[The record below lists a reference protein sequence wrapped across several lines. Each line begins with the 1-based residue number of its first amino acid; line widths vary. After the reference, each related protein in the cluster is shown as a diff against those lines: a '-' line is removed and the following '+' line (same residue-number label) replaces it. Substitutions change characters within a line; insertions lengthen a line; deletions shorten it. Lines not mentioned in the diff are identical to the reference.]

1 MLNFREWFVINENR
15 EEKLLA
21 SELAGDALT
30 DLSTVIPQN
39 DKNTDKLLL
48 LAAYYYIK
56 NKNIQQV
63 KTDMTDYIKYLKNNR
78 MPLITVD
85 LLSKKPTHPWDDYL
99 YWTQIIHGNQGEDA
113 NKEKSNFKPSDID
126 FQGQVPI
133 MTSTDG
139 KIKVYES
146 NNPQQCIILGKGQ
159 SFCISKPGNK
169 MWQSYRDTQT
179 STFYFVYDD
188 TRPAD
193 DRLGIVVVD
202 VRQNGIALT
211 DKVNKTGTTLDPY
224 TGQLTQDSK
233 PYIRYLREKGI
244 DVSKFVNIPKSS
256 EEQKEQEELGQPK
269 KELDWFKS
277 LSPDYKSKY
286 IGRGHKLTDEHF
298 DYLWSNKFNS
308 LLTQYVKTGLLL
320 SDYQVDKI
328 ATDSDLRKNYIY
340 NRLIADQ
347 QSNNLTKKEYALLN
361 PKQKESV
368 FENMNDNKKIDK
380 AIKIGDL
387 DLVKY
392 FENEKGV
399 KIGNDAVYYAAQN
412 GNLDVLKY
420 FVEEKGKKIDDSVLE
435 AAVLNNH
442 LDTVKYLVDEKGLRI
457 NDYVTKVAVN
467 SGSLAMVK
475 YLVEKGAKVNDNLF
489 VLAAHNAAH
498 NGHLDIVKYITENKP
513 DIQISHNSID
523 RILQIGNLDVAKY
536 IIEIFEEKGGKIKD
550 SVIHFA
556 IESRKLDVVKYIV
569 EEKGKEINEAAVE
582 YAAKSGILKI
592 AKYVTEKF
600 EEKGGKISDI
610 VLYYATESGNL
621 DVVKYFV
628 EEKGVKIGD
637 EYVPITLEM
646 GHSDIVKYFVEKGK
660 RISKRAFEIAAI
672 NQDQDMIDYFKSV
685 YLKNNHAI
693 PEFVRNQR

>member
-1 MLNFREWFVINENR
+1 LIN
-15 EEKLLA
+15 
-21 SELAGDALT
+21 
-30 DLSTVIPQN
+30 Q
-39 DKNTDKLLL
+39 
-48 LAAYYYIK
+48 
-56 NKNIQQV
+56 
-63 KTDMTDYIKYLKNNR
+63 
-78 MPLITVD
+78 
-85 LLSKKPTHPWDDYL
+85 
-99 YWTQIIHGNQGEDA
+99 
-113 NKEKSNFKPSDID
+113 
-126 FQGQVPI
+126 
-133 MTSTDG
+133 DG
-139 KIKVYES
+139 KIRVYES
-146 NNPQQCIILGKGQ
+146 NNPQQCIILGRGQ
-159 SFCISKPGNK
+159 SFCISQPGNR
-169 MWQSYRDTQT
+169 MWQSYRDRDT

-188 TRPAD
+188 TRD

-202 VRQNGIALT
+202 VRKNGIVLT
-211 DKVNKTGTTLDPY
+211 DRLNDTGTTLDPY
-224 TGQLTQDSK
+224 TGQLTRDYK

-244 DVSKFVNIPKSS
+244 NISKIVNIPKSA
-256 EEQKEQEELGQPK
+256 EEQKEHEKLGQTK
-269 KELDWFKS
+269 NDFDWFKS

-286 IGRGHKLTDEHF
+286 IGRGHLLTDAQF
-298 DYLWSNKFNS
+298 DYLWENKFTS

-340 NRLIADQ
+340 NRLIADKH
-347 QSNNLTKKEYALLN
+347 SNNLTKKEYALLN

-368 FENMNDNKKIDK
+368 FENMNGDNKKLDK

-399 KIGNDAVYYAAQN
+399 QIDNNAVFYAAQN

-435 AAVLNNH
+435 TAVLNKH

-457 NDYVTKVAVN
+457 NDYATEVAVD
-467 SGSLAMVK
+467 SGSSAMVK
-475 YLVEKGAKVNDNLF
+475 YLVEKGAKVNDNVFF
-489 VLAAHNAAH
+489 VAAI
-498 NGHLDIVKYITENKP
+498 NGRLDIAKYIAENKP
-513 DIQISHNSID
+513 DIEIGNNTIE
-523 RILQIGNLDVAKY
+523 RTLQSGNLDAAKY
-536 IIEIFEEKGGKIKD
+536 IIKIFEEKGGKIKD
-550 SVIHFA
+550 VAIIFA
-556 IESRKLDVVKYIV
+556 IRSRKLDVVEYIV
-569 EEKGKEINEAAVE
+569 EEKGKEVTEVAVE

-600 EEKGGKISDI
+600 EEKGGEISDI

-637 EYVPITLEM
+637 EYVPVTLEM

-672 NQDQDMIDYFKSV
+672 KQDQDMIDYLKSV
-685 YLKNNHAI
+685 CLKNNRAV
-693 PEFVRNQR
+693 PDFVRNQR

>member
-1 MLNFREWFVINENR
+1 
-15 EEKLLA
+15 
-21 SELAGDALT
+21 
-30 DLSTVIPQN
+30 
-39 DKNTDKLLL
+39 
-48 LAAYYYIK
+48 
-56 NKNIQQV
+56 
-63 KTDMTDYIKYLKNNR
+63 
-78 MPLITVD
+78 
-85 LLSKKPTHPWDDYL
+85 
-99 YWTQIIHGNQGEDA
+99 
-113 NKEKSNFKPSDID
+113 
-126 FQGQVPI
+126 
-133 MTSTDG
+133 
-139 KIKVYES
+139 
-146 NNPQQCIILGKGQ
+146 
-159 SFCISKPGNK
+159 

-188 TRPAD
+188 TRD
-193 DRLGIVVVD
+193 DRLSIVVVD
-202 VRQNGIALT
+202 VTKDGIVLT
-211 DKVNKTGTTLDPY
+211 DKVNTTGKTLDPY

-233 PYIRYLREKGI
+233 PYIRYLKEKGI
-244 DVSKFVNIPKSS
+244 DISKIVNIPKSA
-256 EEQKEQEELGQPK
+256 EEQKEHEELGQPK
-269 KELDWFKS
+269 NDLDWFKS

-328 ATDSDLRKNYIY
+328 ATNRDLRDNYIY

-347 QSNNLTKKEYALLN
+347 HSNNLTKKEYALLN

-368 FENMNDNKKIDK
+368 FENMKDNKKIDK

-420 FVEEKGKKIDDSVLE
+420 LLDEKGLEIDNSKLE
-435 AAVLNNH
+435 AAVYNNH

-457 NDYVTKVAVN
+457 NDYATKVAVN

-475 YLVEKGAKVNDNLF
+475 YIVEKGAKVNDNLF
-489 VLAAHNAAH
+489 VLAAH

-550 SVIHFA
+550 SAIQFA

-582 YAAKSGILKI
+582 FAAKSGILKI

-610 VLYYATESGNL
+610 VLYYAVESGNL

-637 EYVPITLEM
+637 EYVPTTLEM
-646 GHSDIVKYFVEKGK
+646 GHGHSDIVKYFVEKGK

-672 NQDQDMIDYFKSV
+672 NGDQDMIDYFKSV

-693 PEFVRNQR
+693 PEFVRNQK

>member
-1 MLNFREWFVINENR
+1 MLNFKEWFIINETK
-15 EEKLLA
+15 EEKALA
-21 SELAGDALT
+21 SELAGDALAA
-30 DLSTVIPQN
+30 LSTVIPQK
-39 DKNTDKLLL
+39 DKNTLLL
-48 LAAYYYIK
+48 LAAYYYSKVKDKDQI
-56 NKNIQQV
+56 
-63 KTDMTDYIKYLKNNR
+63 KTDMTAYIGYLNR
-78 MPLITVD
+78 DKMKMISVD
-85 LLSKKPTHPWDDYL
+85 LNSKKPNPPWDDYL
-99 YWTQIIHGNQGEDA
+99 HWTEVIHTHQAEDA
-113 NKEKSNFKPSDID
+113 DNERSKFKPSDID

-133 MTSTDG
+133 LTGSDG
-139 KIKVYES
+139 KIRVYES
-146 NNPQQCIILGKGQ
+146 NNPQQCIILGRGQ
-159 SFCISKPGNK
+159 NFCISQPGNK
-169 MWQSYRDTQT
+169 MWQTYRDRDT
-179 STFYFVYDD
+179 STYYFVYDD
-188 TRPAD
+188 TRD

-202 VRQNGIALT
+202 VRKYKIVLT
-211 DKVNKTGTTLDPY
+211 DKPNKTGSTLDPY
-224 TGQLTQDSK
+224 TGELTNDSSSYMK
-233 PYIRYLREKGI
+233 YLREKGI
-244 DVSKFVNIPKSS
+244 DVSKFVNIPKSA
-256 EEQKEQEELGQPK
+256 EEQKEHEELGQSR

-368 FENMNDNKKIDK
+368 FENMNDDKKLDK
-380 AIKIGDL
+380 AINIGDS
-387 DLVKY
+387 DLVRY
-392 FENEKGV
+392 FVDKGV
-399 KIGNDAVYYAAQN
+399 LIENDAVYRAATH
-412 GNLDVLKY
+412 GHLDLVKY
-420 FVEEKGKKIDDSVLE
+420 FVEEKGKKIDTDAIE
-435 AAVLNNH
+435 IAILNNH
-442 LDTVKYLVDEKGLRI
+442 LD
-457 NDYVTKVAVN
+457 
-467 SGSLAMVK
+467 MVK
-475 YLVEKGAKVNDNLF
+475 YLLGKNEGNLGEINDFAVQSAVQSGNLDMVKYIVEKGAKVNNNVF
-489 VLAAHNAAH
+489 YNAARI
-498 NGHLDIVKYITENKP
+498 GRLDIIKYIVEKKRNTK
-513 DIQISHNSID
+513 ISHNVID
-523 RILQIGNLDVAKY
+523 RTLLSGNLDVAKY
-536 IIEIFEEKGGKIKD
+536 IIEIYEEKGEKIKD
-550 SVIHFA
+550 SAVGYA
-556 IESRKLDVVKYIV
+556 IRSLKLNVVEYIV
-569 EEKGKEINEAAVE
+569 EEKGKKISEEDVFQ
-582 YAAKSGILKI
+582 AAKSGNLNI